1 MNMKR
6 FLMVAFVSLVTLIC
20 SVGTAAQNRFVVSG
34 GLNFSTSNVKEIS
47 KETMTQYHAGIGYKW
62 DMGLGFAFQPSLLY
76 SVKGAAAGDDI
87 SSVDFS
93 VGYLEFMPSFQW
105 GPDLLLFRPYLDLS
119 PYVGYGLSTKAS
131 LPEFKDALNKFEYGV
146 GLGVGIEI
154 WRLQIVGRYNW
165 NFGTIASTVK
175 GEGALN
181 NSSIQEAFGES
192 NLGGITL
199 TASILF

>member
-1 MNMKR
+1 
-6 FLMVAFVSLVTLIC
+6 MVAFVSLVTLIC

-34 GLNFSTSNVKEIS
+34 GLNFSTSNVKDIS

-93 VGYLEFMPSFQW
+93 VGYLELMPSFQW

-119 PYVGYGLSTKAS
+119 PYVGYGLNTKAS
-131 LPEFKDALNKFEYGV
+131 IPEFKDTLNKFEYGV
-146 GLGVGIEI
+146 GI
-154 WRLQIVGRYNW
+154 
-165 NFGTIASTVK
+165 
-175 GEGALN
+175 GALCALIRQKQCN
-181 NSSIQEAFGES
+181 CEEG
-192 NLGGITL
+192 
-199 TASILF
+199 

>member
-34 GLNFSTSNVKEIS
+34 GLNFSTSNVKDIS

>member
-6 FLMVAFVSLVTLIC
+6 FFMVAFVSLVTLFC
-20 SVGTAAQNRFVVSG
+20 SVGAAAQNRFVVSG
-34 GLNFSTSNVKEIS
+34 GLNFSTSNVKDIS

-76 SVKGAAAGDDI
+76 SVKGAAVGDDI

-175 GEGALN
+175 GEGVLN

>member
-62 DMGLGFAFQPSLLY
+62 DMALGFAFQPSLLY

-119 PYVGYGLSTKAS
+119 PYVGYGLNTKAS

-175 GEGALN
+175 GEGVLN

>member
-34 GLNFSTSNVKEIS
+34 GLNFSTSNVKDIS

-62 DMGLGFAFQPSLLY
+62 DIGLGFAFQPSLLY

>member
-1 MNMKR
+1 MVIALCVMT
-6 FLMVAFVSLVTLIC
+6 FWGSTTLMAGDFGVIAGASFTGI
-20 SVGTAAQNRFVVSG
+20 
-34 GLNFSTSNVKEIS
+34 KEIS
-47 KETMTQYHAGIGYKW
+47 VSKTTGYHAGITYKFR
-62 DMGLGFAFQPSLLY
+62 LPVGFAIQPSLLY

-93 VGYLEFMPSFQW
+93 VGYLELMPSFQW

-119 PYVGYGLSTKAS
+119 PYVGYGLNTKAS
-131 LPEFKDALNKFEYGV
+131 IPEFKDTLNKFEYGV

>member
-1 MNMKR
+1 MKR

-34 GLNFSTSNVKEIS
+34 GLNFSTSNVKDIS

-62 DMGLGFAFQPSLLY
+62 DIGLGFAFQPSLLY

>member
-6 FLMVAFVSLVTLIC
+6 LLMVAFVSLVTLFC
-20 SVGTAAQNRFVVSG
+20 SIGSAAQNRFIVSG

-62 DMGLGFAFQPSLLY
+62 DWALGFSLQPSFLY
-76 SVKGAAAGDDI
+76 SVKGAAVGDDL
-87 SSVDFS
+87 SNVDFS
-93 VGYLEFMPSFQW
+93 VGYLEFMPSLQW

-119 PYVGYGLSTKAS
+119 PFVGYGLNTKAS
-131 LPEFKDALNKFEYGV
+131 LPEFKDALKKFEYGV

-175 GEGALN
+175 GEGVLN
-181 NSSIQEAFGES
+181 NSSVQEAFGES

-199 TASILF
+199 TASIMF

>member
-20 SVGTAAQNRFVVSG
+20 SVDTAAQNRFVVSG
-34 GLNFSTSNVKEIS
+34 GLNFSTSNVKDIS

>member
-1 MNMKR
+1 
-6 FLMVAFVSLVTLIC
+6 MVAFVSLVTLFC
-20 SVGTAAQNRFVVSG
+20 SVGAAAQNRFVVSG
-34 GLNFSTSNVKEIS
+34 GLNFSTSNVKDIS

-175 GEGALN
+175 GEGTLN